1 MKPPKEA
8 NSDPNK
14 LWKLNTT
21 IYGLNDASRSWY
33 LNVKSELTKLGAKTC
48 QSDPSVFV
56 WHSNAKLNGILCTHV
71 DDFLFGGTQ
80 IFLENIIAP
89 LKKIFTIGEE
99 HCKAF
104 KHLGLNINQCNT
116 EIILDQNEYIDSLDY
131 INISK
136 NRKQQKND
144 KLSSDEIDELRS
156 LVGQLGWVA
165 GQTRPDLAFEVCQL
179 SSSIN
184 HSTVNDL
191 IKANKLLAKAKNENV
206 SIRLGLPGSPYDFK
220 IIAYNDSSLGNL
232 NDGGSQGGFIIYLVD
247 ENNICSPIMWRSK
260 KLRRVVKSA
269 MAAETLIQVDSAE
282 ASYWLATLLSEML
295 YGQSNYQ
302 NKIIIE
308 CNTDNHQLY
317 DSVLSIGPVQD
328 KRLRIEISILREML
342 NKKEINKI
350 NWIEK
355 HFQIADCL
363 TKSGASSKLLL
374 NTFKFKS
381 ISS

>member
-1 MKPPKEA
+1 M
-8 NSDPNK
+8 
-14 LWKLNTT
+14 
-21 IYGLNDASRSWY
+21 
-33 LNVKSELTKLGAKTC
+33 
-48 QSDPSVFV
+48 
-56 WHSNAKLNGILCTHV
+56 
-71 DDFLFGGTQ
+71 
-80 IFLENIIAP
+80 
-89 LKKIFTIGEE
+89 
-99 HCKAF
+99 
-104 KHLGLNINQCNT
+104 
-116 EIILDQNEYIDSLDY
+116 
-131 INISK
+131 
-136 NRKQQKND
+136 
-144 KLSSDEIDELRS
+144 
-156 LVGQLGWVA
+156 
-165 GQTRPDLAFEVCQL
+165 
-179 SSSIN
+179 
-184 HSTVNDL
+184 
-191 IKANKLLAKAKNENV
+191 

-247 ENNICSPIMWRSK
+247 EDNICSPIMWRSK

-282 ASYWLATLLSEML
+282 TSYWLATLLSEML

-302 NKIIIE
+302 NKIIE

-317 DSVLSIGPVQD
+317 DSVLSIRPVQD
-328 KRLRIEISILREML
+328 KRLRIEISISREML

-355 HFQIADCL
+355 HFQIANCL